1 MDLVMQPFGQVDNV
15 FTRTKPG
22 SGLGL
27 PLVRSMTE
35 LMGGTFELSSAV
47 GQGTAAKVQLPAANS
62 ARNSVADRGS
72 LVEFR
77 QALAAGK

>member
-35 LMGGTFELSSAV
+35 LMGGTFELNSRVSE
-47 GQGTAAKVQLPAANS
+47 GTVARVTLPGAPAAIARSPHTS
-62 ARNSVADRGS
+62 AA
-72 LVEFR
+72 
-77 QALAAGK
+77 